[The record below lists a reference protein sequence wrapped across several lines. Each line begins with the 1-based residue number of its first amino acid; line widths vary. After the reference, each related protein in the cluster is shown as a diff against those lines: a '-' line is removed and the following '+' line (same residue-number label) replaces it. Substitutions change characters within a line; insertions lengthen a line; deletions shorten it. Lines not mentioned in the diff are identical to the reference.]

1 MKNMLIK
8 VLSVVMALTMI
19 MGAFATIVSA
29 ANVNIVDHKHHWVKV
44 DHVDATCITPGY
56 DIYECECGDARTQA
70 VEDVLAVCSE
80 KTLTT
85 VDAVAPTCTTPGYLA
100 YTSCTLCGK
109 VWGELTID
117 PDNATALGHD
127 WELFIVDP
135 DCGVEGE
142 IYGQC
147 TRCGEKD
154 VYENITA
161 CPGILD
167 DTDNKYCSVAG
178 HTNFSYVVTKQP
190 TCTENGTA
198 KYTCEVE
205 NCDAYVNI
213 PIIAPGHNWQV
224 VVGKGAIEKAFNIT
238 SAATC
243 DANGYRAYECLY
255 CEAEA
260 NDESEENKANI
271 AAINAAFKADFTDK
285 DGKLNET
292 LYWAVAAGDL
302 GAYAEIN
309 EELIDADTKVAY
321 VGGHIWENLVAPGNS
336 KCDCVLGYDADGD
349 GKLEFVSG
357 IIKFFQDATC
367 SQEGYQWK
375 HCVRDGCDCNT
386 DTANGDATHAIEC
399 FPIAKKDDHSWKTI
413 DIEVEEGGKKV
424 TKTVTNYV
432 YSLTYIDKDGDE
444 VKVSVYAV
452 SLKEAKKALT
462 AAIQAKNAG
471 VTELWNNLVAYKD
484 LTFDIMQCVTAING
498 GKECKYCGF
507 VEPVAAESVEATG
520 HDYDKD
526 DDGDTLDD
534 AKIIWDTTAPAI
546 CDPTANHK
554 VEYTCFTCGSKW
566 VDTNFVVGHVYHFI
580 CDDADCDSNKVHVD
594 EEGEEYFV
602 DCKDCTHAGR
612 EYACKVCERYYKAD
626 KPAYKQDQHFDEH
639 KLVITEK
646 KVEYYTLE
654 GIGKVYETCVL
665 PARYVWACTNTNCD
679 YTEIHFNPADFTKGD
694 AIWEDLDNDGVL
706 DFNEEGVTA
715 DDYAKLEQ
723 ANLTEKQINDIQLE
737 IVAKILNKISRGNA
751 NKVSTEVT
759 AHRPYD
765 EKSNNGVKYIA
776 PTCKTNGSAIGFCTW
791 CSKNINETLPKGEQ
805 YHVWKMVA
813 KAVPVDCMTTGYTA
827 KYECEVCGNVKGGEA
842 IDFDPTK
849 HSHVAG
855 CTKELFKKRPASC
868 TIEYSEVYVYSICG
882 RYETVKAGQVNPTN
896 HVYYDYDDNFNVI
909 KITSFLKTV
918 EFADP
923 TCTTKGTHSF
933 TYCTECNYVVSVDV
947 NPADNKNDGCIYDD
961 CRTYD
966 ADKKVW
972 KDCASYTTDLND
984 SKNEK
989 NHGLCAG
996 NHCKNHE
1003 DLLKYNMNLDLDNKA
1018 ETTDSKIEIAF
1029 AANADQFTTLVVDD
1043 FGDKITA
1050 KEIEAFAKIN
1060 FRLTEV
1066 AGKALTDKEGATET
1080 TNNVTDAVFAI
1091 AELGHNFWFDAS
1103 YHGKANTLSYEA
1115 WVAAGNTAAYPGRV
1129 LRVLLK
1135 ETCTTP
1141 GHEWKIGCSREC
1153 CDYVPEVQD
1162 DPATKDVNEYKA
1174 AVDYTVHTE
1183 LNGETV
1189 LPHGIEKVFR
1199 NDISK
1204 EATCLEGGM
1213 IKGLFCPD
1221 CPASD
1226 DPHRPIEDDSNG
1238 CAICEGPEP
1247 TVKAKG
1253 HDAVLHTS
1261 TTNAGVECLK
1271 YSVSFYHCSRCND
1284 LVDEKGDYLWV
1295 GRNWIPAYEEHVYA
1309 KDTDGK
1315 TDVVVYVKETCT
1327 EDGYKYKVC
1336 TVCGEDVIVETIKAH
1351 GHRNVNWND
1360 DVNGDDVVNAYDGDV
1375 ITFDCV
1381 NSAYLINKGTDCDI
1395 CGKVVAVD
1403 VNKNVIHG
1411 AQNGNIDHTWVKTY
1425 VTGGC
1430 LTDGGYSYI
1439 CSGCGI
1445 TKNDAVHTFDANGVC
1460 ECGAEKTEDATGAH
1474 GHHDYGKTIKYV
1486 PATPEAT
1493 GVWEWEC
1500 RRCGAITVE
1509 KLIYTRDITFA
1520 LSAEGVYSKTVVN
1533 GGKVE
1538 VTLSISTEYLTFNT
1552 FYHVLNFDA
1561 AKLSIADADVEFLF
1575 DFDRSMS
1582 QVNDGSVVVAAWY
1595 DFSNTELL
1603 DGEAIDVVKYVF
1615 DVAPGVSYID
1625 EDVIWQ
1631 SDVKVSSDVAT
1642 YQPVLE
1648 DTEVEVALVGDLN
1661 GDFEFD
1667 ADDVK
1672 LFSDI
1677 IKHNGNCE
1685 GCDDKLC
1692 GYNAIA
1698 DVVYD
1703 GVIDSADWFA
1713 FTAFALSNQTI
1724 ADYYAMFD
1732 IDVYAMID
1740 AFEIDDYNGD
1750 DDITAKDRKIFNDAV
1765 LEAVE
1770 YKGGAIVTYVMNF
1783 GDFSILLDMAED
1795 TLMYQ

>member
-19 MGAFATIVSA
+19 MGAFATIVS

-109 VWGELTID
+109 VWGKLTID
-117 PDNATALGHD
+117 PDNANALGHD

-147 TRCGEKD
+147 TRCPEKV
-154 VYENITA
+154 VYESITA

-213 PIIAPGHNWQV
+213 PILAPGHNWQV

-255 CEAEA
+255 CDAEA
-260 NDESEENKANI
+260 NDKSEENKANV
-271 AAINAAFKADFTDK
+271 ADINAALKAEYTDK

-302 GAYAEIN
+302 GAYAEID
-309 EELIDADTKVAY
+309 EKLIDADTKVAY
-321 VGGHIWENLVAPGNS
+321 VGGHIWENLVAPTNS

-375 HCVRDGCDCNT
+375 HCVREGCDCNT

-399 FPIAKKDDHSWKTI
+399 FPIAKKDDHSWKTTE
-413 DIEVEEGGKKV
+413 IEVEEGGKKV

-452 SLKEAKKALT
+452 SLKDAKVALT

-498 GKECKYCGF
+498 GKECKYCGI
-507 VEPVAAESVEATG
+507 VEPVAEESVEATG

-526 DDGDTLDD
+526 NDGDTLDD
-534 AKIIWDTTAPAI
+534 AKIIWDTTVSAI
-546 CDPTANHK
+546 CDPAANHK

-566 VDTNFVVGHVYHFI
+566 VDTNFVVGHVYYII
-580 CDDADCDSNKVHVD
+580 CDETSCPSNNPELDKDGNPIYEDCA
-594 EEGEEYFV
+594 
-602 DCKDCTHAGR
+602 DCTHTGR
-612 EYACKVCERYYKAD
+612 QYACKVCEGYYKAD

-639 KLVITEK
+639 KLVITEE
-646 KVEYYTLE
+646 KVAHHTLA

-665 PARYVWACTNTNCD
+665 PAKYVWACANLGCE
-679 YTEIHFNPADFTKGD
+679 YTENHYNPADFTKD
-694 AIWEDLDNDGVL
+694 AIWEDADNDGVL
-706 DFNEEGVTA
+706 DFNEEA
-715 DDYAKLEQ
+715 S
-723 ANLTEKQINDIQLE
+723 
-737 IVAKILNKISRGNA
+737 ISRGDSD
-751 NKVSTEVT
+751 KVSTAVT
-759 AHRPYD
+759 AHRPSYD
-765 EKSNNGVKYIA
+765 GNNGVKYIA

-805 YHVWKMVA
+805 YHEWGNPVA
-813 KAVPVDCMTTGYTA
+813 PAVEANCVTTGYTA
-827 KYECEVCGNVKGGEA
+827 KYVCAVCGEVKGGEA

-849 HSHVAG
+849 HEHVAG

-918 EFADP
+918 ALVDP
-923 TCTTKGTHSF
+923 TCTDKGAHEF
-933 TYCTECNYVVSVDV
+933 TYCTECNYIVDV
-947 NPADNKNDGCIYDD
+947 NTEECVYDD
-961 CRTYD
+961 HRTYD
-966 ADKKVW
+966 AEKKVW
-972 KDCASYTTDLND
+972 KDCASYTTALND
-984 SKNEK
+984 TKNEK
-989 NHGLCAG
+989 NHGACAY

-1003 DLLKYNMNLDLDNKA
+1003 DLLKYNQNLKFDINADGKIDA
-1018 ETTDSKIEIAF
+1018 TSAIETAF
-1029 AANADQFTTLVVDD
+1029 NANADQFTTLVVDD
-1043 FGDKITA
+1043 FGDKITD
-1050 KEIEAFAKIN
+1050 KEIAAFAKN
-1060 FRLTEV
+1060 NYRLTEV
-1066 AGKALTDKEGATET
+1066 AGKALTDKAGATDT

-1091 AELGHNFWFDAS
+1091 AELGHNFWFNTS
-1103 YHGKANTLSYEA
+1103 TTTANTLSYEA
-1115 WVAAGNTAAYPGRV
+1115 WVTTYGTSVAYPGRV

-1141 GHEWKIGCSREC
+1141 GHEWKIGCSRAC

-1162 DPATKDVNEYKA
+1162 NPATKDVNEYKA

-1204 EATCLEGGM
+1204 EATCLEAGM
-1213 IKGLFCPD
+1213 IAGLFCPD

-1226 DPHRPIEDDSNG
+1226 DPHRPIENDSNG

-1247 TVKAKG
+1247 VVKAKG

-1271 YSVSFYHCSRCND
+1271 YSVSFYHCSRCNE

-1309 KDTDGK
+1309 KAADGK
-1315 TDVVVYVKETCT
+1315 TDVVIYVPETCT
-1327 EDGYKYKVC
+1327 EDGYKYKTC
-1336 TVCGEDVIVETIKAH
+1336 TVCGEDVVVETIKAH
-1351 GHRNVNWND
+1351 GHRNVNYND
-1360 DVNGDDVVNAYDGDV
+1360 DVNGDGVVNAYDGDV

-1403 VNKNVIHG
+1403 ANKNVIHG
-1411 AQNGNIDHTWVKTY
+1411 VQNGNIDHTWVKTY

-1439 CSGCGI
+1439 CAGCGI

-1460 ECGAEKTEDATGAH
+1460 ECGAEKTDDATGAH

-1509 KLIYTRDITFA
+1509 KLIYTRAITFT

-1538 VTLSISTEYLTFNT
+1538 VTLSISTEALSFNT

-1582 QVNDGSVVVAAWY
+1582 QVNDGSVVVSAWY

-1603 DGEAIDVVKYVF
+1603 DGQSIDVVKYVF

-1625 EDVIWQ
+1625 DSVIWQ
-1631 SDVKVSSDVAT
+1631 SNIKVSSDVAT
-1642 YQPVLE
+1642 YDPQAVN
-1648 DTEVEVALVGDLN
+1648 TAVEVALVGDLN

-1672 LFSDI
+1672 AFSDI

-1692 GYNAIA
+1692 GYNALA

-1724 ADYYAMFD
+1724 ADYYAMFG
-1732 IDVYAMID
+1732 IDVYAMIE
-1740 AFEIDDYNGD
+1740 AFEIDDYNDDGD
-1750 DDITAKDRKIFNDAV
+1750 INAKDQKIFKDAV

-1770 YKGGAIVTYVMNF
+1770 SNGAATYAYVANL
-1783 GDFSILLDMAED
+1783 GNFSILLDLID
-1795 TLMYQ
+1795 LYLTV